1 MESMGQVLRERRK
14 VLGLRQEELAE
25 LAGVSTS
32 FVRFA
37 EHGKDSIRLDKL
49 VAVLHVLGL
58 ELSVTRKTT

>member
-37 EHGKDSIRLDKL
+37 EHDKNSIRLDKL
-49 VAVLHVLGL
+49 DAVLHVLGL
-58 ELSVTRKTT
+58 EFTLARKTT